1 MMEEWFHE
9 SLVDFSLRFRIIGHR
24 SHIPSHVYSMQTNTD
39 TPPSSIFGLLKPYSG
54 IIIVLVILTV
64 LANGLSLAVP
74 KIVSFAIDSYTAGH
88 FDLRLILVE
97 FFAVSFLVFVLTYA
111 QSVAQTFAS
120 ERVARDLRAQVIAKI
135 SEQEYS
141 YIERATP
148 AKLLTNLTSDVDAVK
163 TFVSQAIASIVSSV
177 FVILGVSILLI
188 MINWRLALAV
198 LLIVPVIGVTF
209 SWVLTRVRRLFKV
222 SQETIDWL
230 NRIINESILG
240 AALIRLLNS
249 QTHEYIKFIEAN
261 TRAKEIGLS
270 ILSLFATLIPII
282 VFTSNMA
289 VLVILMLGGH
299 FVILGNMSLGDFA
312 AFNAYVAILIFPII
326 VIGFMSGVIA
336 QATASYARILEVLT
350 APRATEERG
359 NTVRDIRG
367 RIEVENLSLAVGEK
381 TILKNVSFSIEP
393 GSKTAIIGPT
403 AAGKTQLLYLLTGL
417 LEPSSGTVKYD
428 GEELGSLEKES
439 FHSQV

>member
-1 MMEEWFHE
+1 MPTPSPAPSP
-9 SLVDFSLRFRIIGHR
+9 SL
-24 SHIPSHVYSMQTNTD
+24 
-39 TPPSSIFGLLKPYSG
+39 FGLLRPYSS
-54 IIIVLVILTV
+54 IITVLVILTV
-64 LANGLSLAVP
+64 LANGLNLTVP
-74 KIVSFAIDSYTAGH
+74 KIVSFAIDSYTAGT
-88 FDLRLILVE
+88 FDSRLILLE
-97 FFAVSFLVFVLTYA
+97 FVAVSLLIFALTYA
-111 QSVAQTFAS
+111 QSVAQTYAS
-120 ERVARDLRAQVIAKI
+120 ERVARDLRTETIAKI
-135 SEQEYS
+135 SEQDYS

-177 FVILGVSILLI
+177 FVIAGTSILLI
-188 MINWRLALAV
+188 LINWRLALAV

-209 SWVLTRVRRLFKV
+209 ALVLRRVRQLFKV

-249 QTHEYIKFIEAN
+249 QTLEYAKFIEAN
-261 TRAKEIGLS
+261 TKAKETGLS

-289 VLVILMLGGH
+289 TLVILMLGGH

-312 AFNAYVAILIFPII
+312 AFNAYVAILVFPII

-336 QATASYARILEVLT
+336 QATASYGRIREVLT
-350 APRATEERG
+350 APRKQERG
-359 NTVRDIRG
+359 STVRELRG
-367 RIEVENLSLAVGEK
+367 AIEAENVSLAYGEK
-381 TILKNVSFSIEP
+381 TILKNVSFSIRP

-417 LEPSSGTVKYD
+417 LEPTSGTIRYD
-428 GEELGSLEKES
+428 GEELGTLEKES
-439 FHSQV
+439 FHNQV